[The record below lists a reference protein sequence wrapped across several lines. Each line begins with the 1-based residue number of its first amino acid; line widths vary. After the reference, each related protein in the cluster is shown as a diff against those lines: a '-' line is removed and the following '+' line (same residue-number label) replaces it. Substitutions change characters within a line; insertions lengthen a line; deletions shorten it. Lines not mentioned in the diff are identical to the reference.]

1 MEILPKNWH
10 ITLASF
16 VIFLSIWSILTYGGF
31 VESFFLPSPTDV
43 VSATVTL
50 FTEYDL
56 VSDILVSVYRVFA
69 GFLLAAIVG
78 VPLGILIGTHKKIKA
93 FLEPLIGVSR
103 YLPMAAFIPLCILWF
118 GIGDLEKIIFLF
130 IAIAP
135 YLTIMVADIS
145 SNVQKELIE
154 TAHMFSANNIT
165 IITEVIFPAS
175 LPGIFDSLR
184 TCAGIGWTCIILAE
198 MIAASSGL
206 GCVIIES
213 QRFLQTANI
222 ITAIVVIGLLGL
234 TTDYIFR
241 ILRNYLFPWAKV
253 EVA

>member
-1 MEILPKNWH
+1 MKILPKNWH

-31 VESFFLPSPTDV
+31 VELFFLPSPTDV

-103 YLPMAAFIPLCILWF
+103 YLPIAAFIPLCILWF

-130 IAIAP
+130 IAIFP
-135 YLTIMVADIS
+135 FLTLMIADVS
-145 SNVQKELIE
+145 ANVQRELIE
-154 TAHMFSANNIT
+154 IAYTLGAKRKT
-165 IITEVIFPAS
+165 ILTKVIIPAS
-175 LPGIFDSLR
+175 LPGIFDNLR
-184 TCAGIGWTCIILAE
+184 LCAAIGWTYIVIAE
-198 MIAASSGL
+198 IVAASSGL
-206 GCVIIES
+206 GHIVIQS

-222 ITAIVVIGLLGL
+222 MSCIVIIALLGL
-234 TTDYIFR
+234 FTDYIFR
-241 ILRNYLFPWAKV
+241 ISRDYLLPWAKV